1 MSFGQ
6 GTIVKL
12 FMEAQVN
19 KKSYMEAELAGVNDS
34 MGYILWAHCFMQEQE
49 YGMAASLLYQ
59 DNMSTMLLKKQW
71 EGTASIAGVC

>member
-1 MSFGQ
+1 
-6 GTIVKL
+6 
-12 FMEAQVN
+12 MEAQVN

-49 YGMAASLLYQ
+49 YDMAASLLYQ

>member
-1 MSFGQ
+1 MNFGQ

-49 YGMAASLLYQ
+49 YDMAASLLYQ